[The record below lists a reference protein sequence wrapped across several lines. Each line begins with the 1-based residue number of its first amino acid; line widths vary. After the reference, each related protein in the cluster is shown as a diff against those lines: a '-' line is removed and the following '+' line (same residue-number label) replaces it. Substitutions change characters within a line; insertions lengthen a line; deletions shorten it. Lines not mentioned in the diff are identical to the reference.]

1 MTQDIS
7 TLTFKATATGND
19 LKLTARLNGRVFFD
33 QTLTQ
38 EEILIKTEFPDI
50 DGETYRLEIEIS
62 GKLAEHTKVD
72 DAGNIVEDR
81 MIEISDF
88 AIDDIALAQL
98 FTEKTQYHHD
108 FNGSQ
113 APIVDEF
120 FGAMGCNGVVKFEFT
135 TPVYIWMLENM

>member
-7 TLTFKATATGND
+7 TLTFKAMATGSD
-19 LKLTARLNGRVFFD
+19 LKLTARLNGCVFFD

-38 EEILIKTEFPDI
+38 KEILIKAEFPDI
-50 DGETYRLEIEIS
+50 NGEIYLLEIEMS
-62 GKLAEHTKVD
+62 GKLPEHTIVD
-72 DAGNIVEDR
+72 DAGNLAEDR
-81 MIEISDF
+81 LIEISDF

-113 APIVDEF
+113 APVVDEF

-135 TPVYIWMLENM
+135 APAYIWMLENM